1 MASRIVSY
9 RNSVCQT
16 RRQTN
21 AKPAND
27 VGVMNVYVD
36 ASSVQDLNE
45 SQSTVHESLNAKP
58 KQTKL
63 EINKISNK

>member
-1 MASRIVSY
+1 
-9 RNSVCQT
+9 
-16 RRQTN
+16 
-21 AKPAND
+21 
-27 VGVMNVYVD
+27 MNVYVD
-36 ASSVQDLNE
+36 ASSVQHLNE